1 LKYGFMPLIDDP
13 LHLYLAMKTIRDMDE
28 AEPKRR

>member
-1 LKYGFMPLIDDP
+1 MPLIDDP